1 MKNFLIQVYD
11 KLVML
16 LVFVGVIGGVI
27 ISYNFASWGYRFNF
41 GIFLLG
47 VVITIVVVALSCGLL
62 LIQLQN
68 NEMLKDIQANT
79 RHNHVLKDIQ
89 KNTEK

>member
-1 MKNFLIQVYD
+1 MKNFIIQVYD

-27 ISYNFASWGYRFNF
+27 ISYNFASMGYQFSF

-47 VVITIVVVALSCGLL
+47 TVITVVIIALSCGLL

-79 RHNHVLKDIQ
+79 RHNHVLKNIQ

>member
-16 LVFVGVIGGVI
+16 LVFVGIIGGVI
-27 ISYNFASWGYRFNF
+27 ISYNLASFGYRFNF
-41 GIFLLG
+41 GFFLLG
-47 VVITIVVVALSCGLL
+47 TVITVVIVALSCGLL

-68 NEMLKDIQANT
+68 NEMLKDIKANT

>member
-16 LVFVGVIGGVI
+16 LVFVGIIGGVI
-27 ISYNFASWGYRFNF
+27 ISYNIANMGWQFNF

-47 VVITIVVVALSCGLL
+47 TVITIVIVSLSCGLL

>member
-16 LVFVGVIGGVI
+16 LVFVGIIGGVI
-27 ISYNFASWGYRFNF
+27 TSYYFANMGWQFNF
-41 GIFLLG
+41 GVFLLG
-47 VVITIVVVALSCGLL
+47 TVITIVIVSLSCGLL

-68 NEMLKDIQANT
+68 NEMLKDIQNNT
-79 RHNHVLKDIQ
+79 RYNHILKDIQ

>member
-1 MKNFLIQVYD
+1 MGWQ
-11 KLVML
+11 
-16 LVFVGVIGGVI
+16 
-27 ISYNFASWGYRFNF
+27 FNF

-47 VVITIVVVALSCGLL
+47 TVITIVIVSLSCGLL

-68 NEMLKDIQANT
+68 NEMLKDIQKNT
-79 RHNHVLKDIQ
+79 RHNHILKDIQ